1 MECSDTNNCFL
12 HLFLNCFF
20 TFISFLFLHLFPYC
34 FLHLFPNIHLLLYP
48 QSITVL
54 PPENVKTAEFHKHLQ
69 PDMPGPVKMRQLLVW
84 AVQKASNQ
92 LARASPLNALADLSE
107 DLVEALLRN
116 EINCS
121 WYQRPPISAA
131 DASSVTFYTPNPQNQ
146 ELSECI
152 DLYTNYQQKLAE
164 ECKIWESL
172 PVADDLQSFESKENV
187 ESAAVEIDN
196 SLNALFAAECTQ
208 MSHWLQSLPLSIDRL
223 DWHTKLAISFGDHS
237 KQFCESVFH
246 QIFAKFFAGD
256 LQPKKQRAEP
266 MLVLRA
272 LSAKND

>member
-1 MECSDTNNCFL
+1 
-12 HLFLNCFF
+12 
-20 TFISFLFLHLFPYC
+20 
-34 FLHLFPNIHLLLYP
+34 
-48 QSITVL
+48 
-54 PPENVKTAEFHKHLQ
+54 
-69 PDMPGPVKMRQLLVW
+69 MPGPVKMRQLLIW
-84 AVQKASNQ
+84 AVQKASSQ

-107 DLVEALLRN
+107 DLGEALLRN

-121 WYQRPPISAA
+121 WYQRPPISGTTS
-131 DASSVTFYTPNPQNQ
+131 ASSTTFYTPNPQNQ

-172 PVADDLQSFESKENV
+172 PADAGKENLHTHTGSL
-187 ESAAVEIDN
+187 ENALEIDN

-208 MSHWLQSLPLSIDRL
+208 MSHWLQTLPLSIDRL

-246 QIFAKFFAGD
+246 QIFAKFFAAD
-256 LQPKKQRAEP
+256 LHPKKQRAEP

-272 LSAKND
+272 LSAKNE

>member
-1 MECSDTNNCFL
+1 
-12 HLFLNCFF
+12 
-20 TFISFLFLHLFPYC
+20 
-34 FLHLFPNIHLLLYP
+34 
-48 QSITVL
+48 
-54 PPENVKTAEFHKHLQ
+54 
-69 PDMPGPVKMRQLLVW
+69 MPGPVKMRQLLIW

-107 DLVEALLRN
+107 DLIEALLRN

-121 WYQRPPISAA
+121 WYQRPSISAA
-131 DASSVTFYTPNPQNQ
+131 DSSSITFYTPNPQNQ

-164 ECKIWESL
+164 ECKTWESL
-172 PVADDLQSFESKENV
+172 QVDDCEIKENV
-187 ESAAVEIDN
+187 ENINNSVEIDN
-196 SLNALFAAECTQ
+196 SLNALFAAECAQ
-208 MSHWLQSLPLSIDRL
+208 MSQWLHGLPLSIDRL

-272 LSAKND
+272 LSAKNE

>member
-1 MECSDTNNCFL
+1 MT
-12 HLFLNCFF
+12 F
-20 TFISFLFLHLFPYC
+20 TREAERILSFLL
-34 FLHLFPNIHLLLYP
+34 
-48 QSITVL
+48 VL

-69 PDMPGPVKMRQLLVW
+69 PDMPGPVKMRQLLIW
-84 AVQKASNQ
+84 AVQKASSQ

-107 DLVEALLRN
+107 DLLDSLLRN

-121 WYQRPPISAA
+121 WYQRPPVSAA
-131 DASSVTFYTPNPQNQ
+131 YASSAIFYTPNPQNQ

-152 DLYTNYQQKLAE
+152 DLYTNYQQKLAD

-172 PVADDLQSFESKENV
+172 QQEIENQPSSSIEDVNSDSNSNSFAS
-187 ESAAVEIDN
+187 AVEIDN
-196 SLNALFAAECTQ
+196 SLNALFAAECAQ
-208 MSHWLQSLPLSIDRL
+208 MSNWLQGLPLSIDRL

-272 LSAKND
+272 LSAKNES